1 MVLAP
6 RSGVANLE
14 NRIENALNEART
26 LILGAQVLL
35 GLQFQAILDEG
46 FRTLPDSSRYLILGN
61 LALLVLAT
69 GLLISPA
76 AYHRIVESGE
86 LSDRFHR
93 FTSRVTAAALL
104 PFAIGLGVVFCVV
117 GRKIFGGGAGWISGG
132 VAAAFALFF
141 WYGLELWRRH
151 VTAEAK
157 MAKKGEERTDP
168 GVEDRIKNVLTESR
182 VVLPGAQALL
192 GFQFV
197 AVLKDAFEKLPE
209 SAKHVHLA
217 GLTAVGIATVFL
229 MAPAA
234 WHRIVERGRD
244 TESVEVVA
252 SRFLLAALFF
262 LGIGL
267 SLDLYVVC
275 VSALRSPRLG
285 ILASGSSLVFVFGLW
300 FGYTI
305 FRRARDARRD

>member
-1 MVLAP
+1 
-6 RSGVANLE
+6 VANLE

-35 GLQFQAILDEG
+35 GLQFQAVLEDG
-46 FRTLPDSSRYLILGN
+46 FRTLPESSRYLILGN

-76 AYHRIVESGE
+76 AYHRIVEAGE

-93 FTSRVTAAALL
+93 FTTRVTATALL

-117 GRKIFGGGAGWISGG
+117 GREIFGGGGGWLSGA
-132 VAAAFALFF
+132 VAAAFALIF
-141 WYGLELWRRH
+141 WYGLEIWRRS
-151 VTAEAK
+151 VTAEGK
-157 MAKKGEERTDP
+157 MAKKGEERKDP
-168 GVEDRIKNVLTESR
+168 GVEDRIKNVLTETR

-197 AVLKDAFEKLPE
+197 AVLKEAFERLPQA
-209 SAKHVHLA
+209 AKYVHLA

-229 MAPAA
+229 MAPSA

-244 TESVEVVA
+244 TQEVEIVA

-275 VSALRSPRLG
+275 VSALRSPGLG
-285 ILASGSSLVFVFGLW
+285 LLASGSALVFVFGLW
-300 FGYTI
+300 FGYTF
-305 FRRARDARRD
+305 FRRARNGRRD

>member
-1 MVLAP
+1 MIA
-6 RSGVANLE
+6 VANLE

-35 GLQFQAILDEG
+35 GLQFQAVLEEG
-46 FRTLPDSSRYLILGN
+46 FRTLPDGSRYLILGN
-61 LALLVLAT
+61 LGLMVIAT
-69 GLLISPA
+69 ALLISPA

-93 FTSRVTAAALL
+93 FTSRLTAAALL
-104 PFAIGLGVVFCVV
+104 PFAIGLGVVFAVV
-117 GRKIFGGGAGWISGG
+117 GREVFGGSGG
-132 VAAAFALFF
+132 WLTGGLAAGFALFF
-141 WYGLELWRRH
+141 WYGLELWRRSL
-151 VTAEAK
+151 TAEGK
-157 MAKKGEERTDP
+157 MAKKGEERKKP
-168 GVEDRIKNVLTESR
+168 GIEERIKNVLTETR

-197 AVLKDAFEKLPE
+197 AVLKEAFEKLPE
-209 SAKHVHLA
+209 SAKRVHLA

-234 WHRIVERGRD
+234 WHRIVEEGRD
-244 TESVEVVA
+244 TERVETVA
-252 SRFLLAALFF
+252 TRFLLAALVF

-275 VSALRSPRLG
+275 VSALRSPALG
-285 ILASGSSLVFVFGLW
+285 VLASASALVFVFGLW
-300 FGYTI
+300 FGYTL
-305 FRRARDARRD
+305 FRRARDRGRRN